1 LQGPTEIDIAL
12 RKGNLDTLFVERGID
27 GAIYV
32 AGHVPTLIDIAD
44 DGAQLEVE

>member
-1 LQGPTEIDIAL
+1 MDIAL
-12 RKGNLDTLFVERGID
+12 RKGNLDTLFVERGIY

-32 AGHVPTLIDIAD
+32 AGHEPAPVDIVD

>member
-1 LQGPTEIDIAL
+1 MDIAL
-12 RKGNLDTLFVERGID
+12 RKGNLDTLFFERGID

-32 AGHVPTLIDIAD
+32 AGHVPTPVDIVD